1 MRKKNKIVLYFVV
14 YLLLFCGYTS
24 VNKVLAAETTPTAIS
39 ETSESAVQ
47 NNSTTLNDSNQSVD
61 GTTPASQNTSTSV
74 KYESHVQNN
83 GWQEEKKDGELSG
96 TTGESKRLEAVNIS

>member
-39 ETSESAVQ
+39 ETSESADQ
-47 NNSTTLNDSNQSVD
+47 NSSTTLNESNQSVD
-61 GTTPASQNTSTSV
+61 GTTPAS
-74 KYESHVQNN
+74 
-83 GWQEEKKDGELSG
+83 
-96 TTGESKRLEAVNIS
+96 